1 MTGRRRNLDSNS
13 HRQRIPTDDHRVVRE
28 LRSGHQQIRL
38 DTLEEQDTASSAVA
52 ELDSIIDN
60 LDSSITSIEEDS
72 KEFLDEFREFAE
84 THFRAVSEIE
94 GAANDLEVKEES
106 MSSASSDEEGGFSVE
121 DLETRRSSR
130 PEPGTVRNLLTAL
143 EQQPRSYI
151 AALKTTAVTASTE
164 ATTAHTG
171 IQQPIMSGP
180 NQDESSA
187 NLAASSQN
195 GTSDG
200 SGGGTFYFSFN
211 DEEELERRALAYAP
225 DIEMDDVLKR
235 FGEILVNQYKLMI
248 DKYKLICK
256 QLEKEPMEEIVLR
269 MQLARVE
276 QVLDK
281 IKSYT
286 MQLSECAARLK
297 GGKALEHHFQTMDE
311 VSEAFC
317 VLKVTITSELENMK
331 DEGIKPKKNST
342 QADFQKLLKV
352 ARAKPVDLPTYDG
365 KSKAAYAGFKDSF
378 KYIIER
384 TSVPKELWGGQL
396 EDSLKGDALDYVGG
410 RGLWHGKYEELWAIL
425 DDKYANRWNV
435 TTEAVSNFYFKPLP
449 EGSREAHIK
458 WFYEMAN
465 DLRALVKLNLSVE
478 QLGTS
483 MILQMMR
490 ADYANEVRSSLKV
503 NAGKAGA
510 NKAAFSLNEMVSAVN
525 DTLAV
530 NHDPGQFCTARS
542 TLTLQTAAIPSASS
556 PAAGVTSS
564 TGDGTRGRGSS
575 RRGRGGF
582 RGRGRGRG
590 IGPVNCYVCPGTQG
604 TGHMVKKCPYFKTVE
619 ARKQELI
626 RQKRCPK
633 CTAWEHQGTECLQLP
648 VCPVAGCGELHRSYL
663 CSKGGPARAGNL

>member
-1 MTGRRRNLDSNS
+1 MTGRKRNLDNNSN
-13 HRQRIPTDDHRVVRE
+13 RQGIPTDDPRLVRE
-28 LRSGHQQIRL
+28 LRSGHQQILL
-38 DTLEEQDTASSAVA
+38 DAPEEQDTASSAVA
-52 ELDSIIDN
+52 GLGSLIDN

-72 KEFLDEFREFAE
+72 KDFLDEYREFAV
-84 THFRAVSEIE
+84 THFRTVSELE
-94 GAANDLEVKEES
+94 GAVNYLDVKEES
-106 MSSASSDEEGGFSVE
+106 MSSSSSDEEGGFSAR
-121 DLETRRSSR
+121 DLEARRSSR
-130 PEPGTVRNLLTAL
+130 PEPGTVSNLLTAL
-143 EQQPRSYI
+143 GQPRSYI
-151 AALKTTAVTASTE
+151 AALKTSATTSTE
-164 ATTAHTG
+164 ATTAHKS
-171 IQQPIMSGP
+171 IQQTIMSGP
-180 NQDESSA
+180 NQNGLSINQEA
-187 NLAASSQN
+187 VSSQN
-195 GTSDG
+195 GNSDG
-200 SGGGTFYFSFN
+200 AGSSTFYFSL
-211 DEEELERRALAYAP
+211 DDTEEQERRDLAYAP
-225 DIEMDDVLKR
+225 EIEIDDELKR

-248 DKYKLICK
+248 GKHKLICK
-256 QLEKEPMEEIVLR
+256 DLEKDPMEEIVLR

-286 MQLSECAARLK
+286 TQLSECAARLK
-297 GGKALEHHFQTMDE
+297 GGKALEHHFQAMDE

-317 VLKVTITSELENMK
+317 VLKVTITSELESMK
-331 DEGIKPKKNST
+331 DQGVKPKKNST
-342 QADFQKLLKV
+342 QSDFQKLLKV

-396 EDSLKGDALDYVGG
+396 EDSLRGDALDYVGG

-425 DDKYANRWNV
+425 DDKYANRWNI

-449 EGSREAHIK
+449 EGSREAHLK

-503 NAGKAGA
+503 NAGRAGA
-510 NKAAFSLNEMVSAVN
+510 NKAAFSLTEMVSSVN

-542 TLTLQTAAIPSASS
+542 TLTLQTAAFPSAGS

-582 RGRGRGRG
+582 RGRGRGRAT
-590 IGPVNCYVCPGTQG
+590 GPVNCYVCPGTQG

-648 VCPVAGCGELHRSYL
+648 VCPVEGCGELHRSYL